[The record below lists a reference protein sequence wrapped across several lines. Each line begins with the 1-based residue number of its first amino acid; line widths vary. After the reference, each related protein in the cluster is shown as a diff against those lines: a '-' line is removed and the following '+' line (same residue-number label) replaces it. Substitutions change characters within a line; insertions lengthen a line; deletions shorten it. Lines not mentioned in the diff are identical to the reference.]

1 MLEYLRRTI
10 LILLVNFIDFWE
22 LFGYIGKVLFV
33 KWGNGNTYGGKQIY
47 LIYKCNFKY
56 SKVFNE
62 QGFKKGKNR
71 IQESLKVIAK
81 IRITRFVKMT

>member
-1 MLEYLRRTI
+1 M

-22 LFGYIGKVLFV
+22 LFGYVRKVLFV
-33 KWGNGNTYGGKQIY
+33 KWGNGKTWGKQIY

-62 QGFKKGKNR
+62 QGFKKGQNR
-71 IQESLKVIAK
+71 IQESFKVIAK